1 MLYNIPNVD
10 RSSKLPAEIDFL
22 LILDWLPTIPI
33 FPSLSHV
40 TPNESE
46 QKIFFCGQFRTSG
59 DIQIGWYY
67 YLILTP
73 NLICTPMC
81 TRMWMSIENLRLHKR
96 VFFRVG
102 WWLSET
108 ILKKLCKRSRKFA
121 LFWWQLRPLSRH
133 PPVFPGV
140 LSVRAVAARVV
151 GWARPGQV
159 VAGLGWLWRWAR
171 GGGGGCGLCRDNSQ
185 HESAGWAAIN
195 CWWVNIEERRGGETR
210 KQPTLGLT
218 DNMITASQS
227 W

>member
-1 MLYNIPNVD
+1 MLYNIPNVN

-81 TRMWMSIENLRLHKR
+81 TPMWMSIENLRVELNKTKGKQ
-96 VFFRVG
+96 FSTFR
-102 WWLSET
+102 
-108 ILKKLCKRSRKFA
+108 KFQPFLCQLTLIQWQPISSRKELSPTFV
-121 LFWWQLRPLSRH
+121 PL
-133 PPVFPGV
+133 PF
-140 LSVRAVAARVV
+140 
-151 GWARPGQV
+151 
-159 VAGLGWLWRWAR
+159 
-171 GGGGGCGLCRDNSQ
+171 NSL
-185 HESAGWAAIN
+185 
-195 CWWVNIEERRGGETR
+195 V
-210 KQPTLGLT
+210 PLT
-218 DNMITASQS
+218 ISDSEMTN
-227 W
+227 